1 MNASAFT
8 SSSLPTSIPFCT
20 DVEHTGNSG
29 RQAAGLAPLP
39 QLHFEGFEPSPYHPD
54 DIRAEVDDITVR
66 YQAYIY
72 EYYPSTAQET
82 VEHVSDAPVFDLGR
96 VQYAFPAPLISFVV
110 SSDMLAMGFVSNS
123 IVLIELSHADQVI
136 KVQIPRKPTEMTI
149 HKLFMDPSGRHII
162 ITSQQGE
169 NWYLFRTWKKPRQL
183 KGFKMVIE
191 SVAWNKSALLSS
203 SPSTSTKEILIG
215 ARNGVVYEAVLDAK
229 EDFLK
234 SQERYLQ
241 SVFSLP
247 ERHPITGIKFD
258 YSPPSDPKH
267 ALVLVTTPTRIY
279 QFFGVVD
286 RKSEEGGRVFSTL
299 FAQYRETV
307 PSKYIIII
315 CYTFPF

>member
-1 MNASAFT
+1 M
-8 SSSLPTSIPFCT
+8 PFRT
-20 DVEHTGNSG
+20 DVEHPTGNSG

-39 QLHFEGFEPSPYHPD
+39 QLHFEGFEPSPYRPD

-66 YQAYIY
+66 YWAYIY

-82 VEHVSDAPVFDLGR
+82 EEHVSDAPVFDLGR

-110 SSDMLAMGFVSNS
+110 SSDMLAMGFSSNS

-136 KVQIPRKPTEMTI
+136 KIQIPRKPTEMTI

-169 NWYLFRTWKKPRQL
+169 NWYLFRSWKKPRQL

-203 SPSTSTKEILIG
+203 SHSTSTREILIG
-215 ARNGVVYEAVLDAK
+215 ARNGVVYEAVLDAE
-229 EDFLK
+229 EDFFK

-241 SVFSLP
+241 SVYSLP

-267 ALVLVTTPTRIY
+267 ALVLVTTLTRIY

-286 RKSEEGGRVFSTL
+286 RKSEEGGRVFSAL

-307 PSKYIIII
+307 PSKLSIAMYHALL
-315 CYTFPF
+315 F